1 MILEINKV
9 VEDDYIVNNRTDNV
23 ISHILDNKN
32 IYNKFMSI
40 KDIVFDMSKDN
51 FERFVIDNC
60 GIVLVCGINNGIV
73 EYDKLNYDMIK
84 NRLYGKYVGINDIDY
99 NVKDLFKMFYN
110 VSGFDDYIEMFLDKY
125 RIVIDEDCEENN
137 GGYWARVYDLS
148 FSDDDYVDYFVIHFD
163 NEYEMIKGVG
173 KNIDLSFTNSL
184 INVKYI
190 VDYLKDLLYDRYVE
204 VGKRFFKN

>member
-9 VEDDYIVNNRTDNV
+9 IEDDYIVNNRTDNV

-32 IYNKFMSI
+32 IYDRFMSI
-40 KDIVFDMSKDN
+40 KDIVFDMSKDD

-60 GIVLVCGINNGIV
+60 SVVLVCGMDNGIV
-73 EYDKLNYDMIK
+73 VYDKLNYDMIK
-84 NRLYGKYVGINDIDY
+84 NRLYGRYVGINDIDY

-110 VSGFDDYIEMFLDKY
+110 VSGFESYIEMFLDKY
-125 RIVIDEDCEENN
+125 RIVIDEDCAENN

-163 NEYEMIKGVG
+163 NEYEMKKVD
-173 KNIDLSFTNSL
+173 NVDL

-190 VDYLKDLLYDRYVE
+190 VDYLKDLLYDRFIE